1 MSIIANNRNTF
12 FYLIAKFGISLL
24 FLASCS
30 SNTDGLPVDI
40 GDKIPPSALSTNI
53 RFMTCSACMDPLYY
67 YTYNGHKIKIMEQDD
82 TISFILVTDD
92 TIRRYHG
99 LKIGDLIK
107 VAKYNIQTMP
117 GWGEYIYL
125 EDGWF
130 ANLEKI
136 TNRQSTMVID
146 SFFT

>member
-1 MSIIANNRNTF
+1 MSIIVNNRNTF
-12 FYLIAKFGISLL
+12 FYLIAKLAISLL

-53 RFMTCSACMDPLYY
+53 RFMTCSACMDSLYY

-82 TISFILVTDD
+82 TISFILVAD
-92 TIRRYHG
+92 TIKRYHG

-117 GWGEYIYL
+117 GWGGVYL
-125 EDGWF
+125 SRRW
-130 ANLEKI
+130 L
-136 TNRQSTMVID
+136 VC
-146 SFFT
+146 